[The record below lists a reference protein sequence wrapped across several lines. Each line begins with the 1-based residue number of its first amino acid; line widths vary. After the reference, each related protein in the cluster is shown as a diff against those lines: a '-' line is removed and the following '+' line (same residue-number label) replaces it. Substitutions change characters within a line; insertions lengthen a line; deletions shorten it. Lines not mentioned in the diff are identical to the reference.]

1 MKPFPWWTEEHIA
14 FQKEVSAFAKEIA
27 PRDAVTRWTREFPY
41 DIYRKIGSC
50 ILADELNALM
60 PGVGR
65 IVIGNMNGGLRQI
78 IEYGTEEQKKRFLPK
93 IASGEIGA
101 VVITEMTAGT
111 DAAGVSLAAKREGD
125 HYILSGKKRF
135 IVAAGT
141 ADR

>member
-41 DIYRKIGSC
+41 DIYRKIGEKGYTGAAIPKEYGGLGLGATGSC

-78 IEYGTEEQKKRFLPK
+78 IEYGTEGAEEEISPEDRFR
-93 IASGEIGA
+93 GRRRCG
-101 VVITEMTAGT
+101 
-111 DAAGVSLAAKREGD
+111 
-125 HYILSGKKRF
+125 HH
-135 IVAAGT
+135 
-141 ADR
+141 

>member
-1 MKPFPWWTEEHIA
+1 
-14 FQKEVSAFAKEIA
+14 
-27 PRDAVTRWTREFPY
+27 
-41 DIYRKIGSC
+41 
-50 ILADELNALM
+50 M

-111 DAAGVSLAAKREGD
+111 DAAGVSLAAKRRG
-125 HYILSGKKRF
+125 ITIFS
-135 IVAAGT
+135 AA
-141 ADR
+141 RNVSS